1 MTALTILAALGNGFM
16 QLVEMLID
24 KLRVNVVIVAL
35 LVTWIV
41 LNFGDR
47 LIDLL
52 GGSEVEAE
60 TVIAAFSLLIG
71 VGIGGLISAMV
82 RMFESPNV
90 PGDIHER
97 LTKDLVRRRDDDS
110 FPPRGLPQLK

>member
-1 MTALTILAALGNGFM
+1 MVILAALGNGFM
-16 QLVEMLID
+16 RLVEMLID

-35 LVTWIV
+35 LVTMIV

-52 GGSEVEAE
+52 ASNDDIETE

-90 PGDIHER
+90 PTDVHER
-97 LTKDLVRRRDDDS
+97 MIKDLVERRDDN
-110 FPPRGLPQLK
+110 RNKA

>member
-1 MTALTILAALGNGFM
+1 MKVLAAFGSGFM

-41 LNFGDR
+41 INFGDR

-52 GGSEVEAE
+52 GGSQVEPE
-60 TVIAAFSLLIG
+60 TIIAAFSLLIG

-90 PGDIHER
+90 PADIHER
-97 LTKDLVRRRDDDS
+97 LTKALVTRRDNQDPS
-110 FPPRGLPQLK
+110 

>member
-1 MTALTILAALGNGFM
+1 MNVLAALGKGFM

-52 GGSEVEAE
+52 GGSGVQPE

-90 PGDIHER
+90 PADTFERVVKDAQKRIDGDR
-97 LTKDLVRRRDDDS
+97 
-110 FPPRGLPQLK
+110 

>member
-1 MTALTILAALGNGFM
+1 MRDVLTAFGGGF
-16 QLVEMLID
+16 LRLIEMLID

-41 LNFGDR
+41 LSFGGK

-52 GGSEVEAE
+52 SGDNVEPE

-82 RMFESPNV
+82 RMFESPSV
-90 PGDIHER
+90 PADLHER
-97 LTKDLVRRRDDDS
+97 VTETLSKRDN
-110 FPPRGLPQLK
+110 